1 MYTYLF
7 EKVLDL
13 ELKLT
18 MTMCFIIS
26 IKNMTIPYQHILV
39 VLKYLYV
46 K

>member
-7 EKVLDL
+7 KKVSDL
-13 ELKLT
+13 ELKSI

-26 IKNMTIPYQHILV
+26 IKNMTISYQYILV